1 MAKSEKIIKY
11 TIIPKNDNDDYDKNF
26 KLSLKEFAKALE
38 SKSLI
43 APLILYNSDLDV
55 PMDMEEEL
63 EEYCIYTNQDN
74 LIPLIKNQENTDIFR
89 CLILHGFDISLD
101 DIRDVFCPISRRNE
115 ADVCINVIKTVEV
128 EGLNFKENLTFY
140 LRNDLDQ
147 CTEEEWAKDKKE
159 IEEDMEEY
167 INEWLTYDD
176 LSEEEMMELLPYLLS
191 GDMDEFDNRMA
202 DIKKKKVKED
212 NKEELNNKIIH
223 IPLPEG
229 NMQTNEQPEEEE
241 FDKTITCSYECDG
254 LIALSKIEDD
264 FYVIEDDDYE
274 MTLNLDQMLFLIESF
289 NRIKDKPV
297 K

>member
-1 MAKSEKIIKY
+1 MAKSEKVIKY

-26 KLSLKEFAKALE
+26 KLSLKEFAKSLE

-74 LIPLIKNQENTDIFR
+74 LIPIIKNQENTDIFR

-101 DIRDVFCPISRRNE
+101 DIRDVYCPISRKNE
-115 ADVCINVIKTVEV
+115 ADICINVIQES
-128 EGLNFKENLTFY
+128 ELGENLTFY

-147 CTEEEWAKDKKE
+147 CSDEEWEEDKKQ
-159 IEEDMEEY
+159 IEEDMVEY
-167 INEWLTYDD
+167 INEYLTYED
-176 LSEEEMMELLPYLLS
+176 LSEEEMMKLLPYLLS
-191 GDMDEFDNRMA
+191 GDMDEFDNKMA
-202 DIKKKKVKED
+202 DIKKKKVKEN

-229 NMQTNEQPEEEE
+229 NMQINEQPEEEEE
-241 FDKTITCSYECDG
+241 FDKTIICSYECNG

-264 FYVIEDDDYE
+264 FYIIEDDDYE

>member
-1 MAKSEKIIKY
+1 MANSEKVIKY

-26 KLSLKEFAKALE
+26 KLSLKEFAKSLE

-74 LIPLIKNQENTDIFR
+74 LIPIIKNHEKTDIFR
-89 CLILHGFDISLD
+89 CLVLHGFDISLD
-101 DIRDVFCPISRRNE
+101 DIRDIYCPISRKNE
-115 ADVCINVIKTVEV
+115 ADICINVIQES
-128 EGLNFKENLTFY
+128 ELAENLTFY

-147 CTEEEWAKDKKE
+147 SSDEEWEEDKKQ
-159 IEEDMEEY
+159 IEEDMVEY
-167 INEWLTYDD
+167 INEYLTYED
-176 LSEEEMMELLPYLLS
+176 LSEEEMMKLLPYLLS
-191 GDMDEFDNRMA
+191 GDMDEFDNKMA
-202 DIKKKKVKED
+202 DIRKEKAKEN
-212 NKEELNNKIIH
+212 NKEELKNKDESNNKIIH
-223 IPLPEG
+223 IPFPEE
-229 NMQTNEQPEEEE
+229 NMQINEQLEEEP
-241 FDKTITCSYECDG
+241 DKTITCSYECDG

-274 MTLNLDQMLFLIESF
+274 MALNLDQMLFLIESF
-289 NRIKDKPV
+289 NRIKDKPI